1 MNMNISY
8 NLTIP
13 ISISAQ
19 NARFN
24 LRAPVSEVDVTNLF
38 LDWVRPGIN
47 LTDSLLTGV
56 RFHLPFNNYNYSYV
70 SQAVQHGYSNFTWDR
85 HGIAAFNFLSSSLQG
100 RELDKHH

>member
-1 MNMNISY
+1 MMFNFAVFLTLATGIAARKCY

-19 NARFN
+19 NAVFD
-24 LRAPVSEVDVTNLF
+24 LHAPVSDVDVTNFF

-56 RFHLPFNNYNYSYV
+56 RIRPPF
-70 SQAVQHGYSNFTWDR
+70 Q
-85 HGIAAFNFLSSSLQG
+85 
-100 RELDKHH
+100 